1 MGGMVMEFGTI
12 IFDVKDNGVASIT
25 LNRPESFNSFNDA
38 QIGDVMAACMLAAED
53 DAIKVL
59 VLTGAGK
66 SFSAG
71 GDAGMLAA
79 MQSSFDARYIFDRSA
94 LLLQSVYNF
103 PKPVIAAVNG
113 VAAGAAAGL
122 TLTCDIVIASEK
134 AKFAANFVN
143 IAFVPDGGTSYF
155 LFNKLGH
162 HRTAEILYTG
172 TILDAQECLQAGIF
186 NRVVPP
192 ESLQEEVANLAA
204 RIAAGPPITL
214 KYMKQ
219 ILRACT
225 DNGLETVASLES
237 GAQVM
242 CWNSQDFREG
252 IQAFLEKRK
261 PVFQGK

>member
-1 MGGMVMEFGTI
+1 MEFSTI
-12 IFDVKDNGVASIT
+12 IFTVKDNGVASIT
-25 LNRPESFNSFNDA
+25 LNRPELFNSFNDA
-38 QIGDVMAACMLAAED
+38 QIGDVLAACRLAAED
-53 DAIKVL
+53 DAVKVL
-59 VLTGAGK
+59 VITGAGK

-94 LLLQSVYNF
+94 LLIQTIYSF

-113 VAAGAAAGL
+113 VAAGAATGAAL
-122 TLTCDIVIASEK
+122 ACDIVIASEK

-155 LFNKLGH
+155 LFEKLGH
-162 HRTAEILYTG
+162 HRAAEILFTG
-172 TILDAQECLQAGIF
+172 KILDAQEGLQAGVF

-192 ESLQEEVANLAA
+192 ESLEEEVYKLAGK
-204 RIAAGPPITL
+204 IAAGPPITL
-214 KYMKQ
+214 KYMKN
-219 ILRACT
+219 ILRACS
-225 DNGLETVASLES
+225 DNTLQTIASLES

>member
-1 MGGMVMEFGTI
+1 MEFSTI
-12 IFDVKDNGVASIT
+12 LFDVRDNGVATIT
-25 LNRPESFNSFNDA
+25 LNRPESFNSINDT
-38 QIGDVMAACMLAAED
+38 QIGDILAACKLAAED
-53 DAIKVL
+53 ENIKVL
-59 VLTGAGK
+59 VITGAGK

-71 GDAGMLAA
+71 GDADMLAT

-94 LLLQSVYNF
+94 LLIQTIYNF
-103 PKPVIAAVNG
+103 AKPVIAAVNG
-113 VAAGAAAGL
+113 VAAGAATGAAL
-122 TLTCDIVIASEK
+122 ACDIVIASEK

-162 HRTAEILYTG
+162 HRAAEILFTG
-172 TILDAQECLQAGIF
+172 KILDAGEALQAGLF
-186 NRVVPP
+186 NRVVPQ
-192 ESLQEEVANLAA
+192 ESLYEEVYKLAE

-214 KYMKQ
+214 KYMKY
-219 ILRACT
+219 ILRACS
-225 DNGLETVASLES
+225 DNDLKTIGSLES